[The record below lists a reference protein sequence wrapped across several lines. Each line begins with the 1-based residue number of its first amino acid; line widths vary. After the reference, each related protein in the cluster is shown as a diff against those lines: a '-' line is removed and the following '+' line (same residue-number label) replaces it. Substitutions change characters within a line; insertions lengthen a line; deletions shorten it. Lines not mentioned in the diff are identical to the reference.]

1 MEMGNIHAHDR
12 SCPGAGGD
20 AAGWAVNAVRRSLHG
35 SRACAAATRRL
46 PGFLTDLEAVGS
58 LFRTA
63 HETMLDV
70 QGVGLIVAPPGALDV
85 TRHERRLLRAA
96 AAAQAED
103 DGLVDNYLFK
113 LALHPQARPPLARA
127 VTALATT
134 LAVSGYWLSAFLLP
148 APALHVARLHGVD
161 LRRIAVLWGSDDG
174 RVAVSLCPDTRSDT
188 DCSG

>member
-1 MEMGNIHAHDR
+1 MNVIHAHDR
-12 SCPGAGGD
+12 SCPGAGGE

-35 SRACAAATRRL
+35 SRGCAPAARRL
-46 PGFLTDLEAVGS
+46 PGLATDLDAVGS

-113 LALHPQARPPLARA
+113 LALHPQARPPLVRA

-134 LAVSGYWLSAFLLP
+134 LAISGYWLSAFLLP
-148 APALHVARLHGVD
+148 APALQVARLHGVD
-161 LRRIAVLWGSDDG
+161 LRRIAVLWGPGDG
-174 RVAVSLCPDTRSDT
+174 HMAMSLCPDTRLEAER
-188 DCSG
+188 SG